1 MSDETPLRQNGVR
14 RWFRGLAI
22 DPTPLQTAR
31 DYRLLFLGQAVS
43 AFGSMMTYAVFPWQM
58 YQLTKSNALVG
69 LIGVVEF
76 LPMFTLAFIGGALAD
91 VVDRRKW
98 IIFIE
103 VAKAVLISLL
113 VVNACLPQ
121 PRVWVLFVVTFFY
134 AAVAALQRP
143 AFEALQ
149 QSILSPELMA
159 AAAALGSLRYNFAA
173 IAGPAFGGVLAATM
187 GAGVAYGVDVVTFL
201 VSLATLVLMQA
212 TPPPEAGAGVTL
224 RSIAEGM
231 RYAWARK
238 DLLGTYLID
247 LNAMFFGMPMALFPA
262 MAEQFGNSSVGWL
275 YAMPA
280 VGAVV
285 TSLVSGWT
293 TKINKHG
300 LAVAIAATVWGVAI
314 IGFGLAHQLWL
325 ALLFLALA
333 GGADNISG
341 IFRMTMWNQSIPNHL
356 RGRLAGI
363 ELVSYTTGP
372 MLGNAEAGLVASLSS
387 VRTSV
392 VSGGVLCVLG
402 SVVVAALLP
411 AFIRYD
417 GRAGLT
423 RKRAEELARREA
435 VGAPNE

>member
-1 MSDETPLRQNGVR
+1 MNETLHAQSNWLQRLIR
-14 RWFRGLAI
+14 TLAI
-22 DPTPLQTAR
+22 DPAPLKLSR
-31 DYRLLFLGQAVS
+31 DYRWLFIGQAVS

-76 LPMFTLAFIGGALAD
+76 VPMFTLAFIGGALAD

-103 VAKAVLISLL
+103 VAKAVLISALA
-113 VVNACLPQ
+113 VNAFLLQ
-121 PRVWVLFVVTFFY
+121 PRVWILFVITFFY

-143 AFEALQ
+143 AFESLQ
-149 QSILSPELMA
+149 QSILTPELMA

-187 GAGVAYGVDVVTFL
+187 GAGLAYGIDVVTFL
-201 VSLATLVLMQA
+201 VSLATLVMMKA
-212 TPPPEAGAGVTL
+212 TPPPEASDGVTL

-262 MAEQFGNSSVGWL
+262 MAEQFGNASVGWL

-280 VGAVV
+280 VGAVL

-314 IGFGLAHQLWL
+314 IGFGVATQLWL
-325 ALLFLALA
+325 ALFFLALA

-341 IFRMTMWNQSIPNHL
+341 IFRMTMWNQSIPNQL

-372 MLGNAEAGLVASLSS
+372 MLGNAEAGIVASLTN

-417 GRAGLT
+417 GRAGME
-423 RKRAEELARREA
+423 RKEAEELERKGTGQSA
-435 VGAPNE
+435 

>member
-1 MSDETPLRQNGVR
+1 MNETIPPQHNWLQRLIR
-14 RWFRGLAI
+14 TLAI
-22 DPTPLQTAR
+22 DPAPLKLSR
-31 DYRLLFLGQAVS
+31 DYRWLFIGQAVS

-76 LPMFTLAFIGGALAD
+76 IPMFTLAFIGGALAD

-103 VAKAVLISLL
+103 VAKAILISLL
-113 VVNACLPQ
+113 VVNALLPQ
-121 PRVWVLFVVTFFY
+121 PRVWALFVVTFLY

-143 AFEALQ
+143 AFESLQ
-149 QSILSPELMA
+149 QSILSPELMS

-173 IAGPAFGGVLAATM
+173 IAGPALGGVLAATM
-187 GAGVAYGVDVVTFL
+187 GAGIAYGIDVVTFL
-201 VSLATLVLMQA
+201 VSLATLVMMKA
-212 TPPPEAGAGVTL
+212 TPAPDAHGGVTM

-280 VGAVV
+280 VGAFV

-293 TKINKHG
+293 TKINRHG

-314 IGFGLAHQLWL
+314 IGCGLANQLWL

-372 MLGNAEAGLVASLSS
+372 MLGNAEAGIVASLTS

-392 VSGGVLCVLG
+392 VSGGVFCVVG

-417 GRAGLT
+417 GRAGLA
-423 RKRAEELARREA
+423 RKAAEELEQGR
-435 VGAPNE
+435 N

>member
-1 MSDETPLRQNGVR
+1 MNEIIQPQANWLQRLIRT
-14 RWFRGLAI
+14 LAI
-22 DPTPLQTAR
+22 DPAPLKLSR
-31 DYRLLFLGQAVS
+31 DYRWLFGGQAVS
-43 AFGSMMTYAVFPWQM
+43 SFGSMMTYAVFPWQI
-58 YQLTKSNALVG
+58 YQLTKSNAMVG

-76 LPMFTLAFIGGALAD
+76 VPMFVLAFLGGALAD

-98 IIFIE
+98 IISIE
-103 VAKAVLISLL
+103 VAKALLISLL
-113 VVNACLPQ
+113 VINALLPH

-134 AAVAALQRP
+134 AAVVALQRP

-149 QSILSPELMA
+149 QSILAPELMS

-173 IAGPAFGGVLAATM
+173 IAGPALGGVLAATM
-187 GAGVAYGVDVVTFL
+187 GAGLAYGIDVATFL
-201 VSLATLVLMQA
+201 VSLITLVRLQA
-212 TPPPEAGAGVTL
+212 TPAPTEHTGVTMH
-224 RSIAEGM
+224 SIAEGM

-262 MAEQFGNSSVGWL
+262 MAEQYGNSSVGWF
-275 YAMPA
+275 YTMPA
-280 VGAVV
+280 VGAVL

-293 TKINKHG
+293 TKINQHG
-300 LAVAIAATVWGVAI
+300 LAVVIAATVWGVAI
-314 IGFGLAHQLWL
+314 IGFGLAHHLWL
-325 ALLFLALA
+325 ALFFLALA

-372 MLGNAEAGLVASLSS
+372 MLGNAEAGIVASLSS

-411 AFIRYD
+411 AFVRYD
-417 GRAGLT
+417 GRAGLA
-423 RKRAEELARREA
+423 RKEAEEADRGE
-435 VGAPNE
+435 

>member
-1 MSDETPLRQNGVR
+1 MNDTISPPRNWFQRLIRTLALDPAPLK
-14 RWFRGLAI
+14 LS
-22 DPTPLQTAR
+22 R
-31 DYRLLFLGQAVS
+31 DYRWLFIGQAVS

-76 LPMFTLAFIGGALAD
+76 VPMFALAFIGGALAD

-113 VVNACLPQ
+113 VVNALLPQ

-143 AFEALQ
+143 AFESLQ
-149 QSILSPELMA
+149 QSILSPELMS

-173 IAGPAFGGVLAATM
+173 IAGPALGGVLAATM
-187 GAGVAYGVDVVTFL
+187 GAGIAYGIDVVTFL
-201 VSLATLVLMQA
+201 VSLATLVMMKA
-212 TPPPEAGAGVTL
+212 TPAPAKHDGVTM

-280 VGAVV
+280 VGAVL

-293 TKINKHG
+293 TKVNRHG

-314 IGFGLAHQLWL
+314 IGFGLANQLWL
-325 ALLFLALA
+325 ALLFLVIA

-372 MLGNAEAGLVASLSS
+372 MLGNAEAGIVASLFS

-402 SVVVAALLP
+402 SIVVATLLP
-411 AFIRYD
+411 AFVRYD
-417 GRAGLT
+417 GRAGLA
-423 RKRAEELARREA
+423 RKEAEDLERE
-435 VGAPNE
+435 GTGQTP